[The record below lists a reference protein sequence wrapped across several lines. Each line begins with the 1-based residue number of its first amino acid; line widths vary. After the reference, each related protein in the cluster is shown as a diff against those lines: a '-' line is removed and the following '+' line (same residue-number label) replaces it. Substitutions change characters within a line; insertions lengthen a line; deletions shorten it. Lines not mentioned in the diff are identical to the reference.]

1 MQNRIILHCDCN
13 SFFASV
19 ELLSHPELVGKPV
32 AVGGN
37 AENRHGVILAKNWEA
52 QKYNIKTA
60 ETVWQAKQKCPDLV
74 ILPAN
79 HAKYT
84 HYCKVLNNIYAR
96 YTDRVESFGIDESW
110 LDVTGSYKLFADTP
124 KQLADIIRK
133 TITEET
139 GLTISVGVSFNKV
152 FSKLGSDYKKPNAT
166 TVIMAD
172 DVEKIVYPQ
181 PVENLLYV
189 GKMMREN
196 LKEMNIVTI
205 GDLAR
210 EETEVLIRNFG
221 KAGLQVSQYAKGI
234 DTSVVRFAHEKQQL
248 KSVGNGN
255 TFKRNLQGLADIQLA
270 VTSLSE
276 TVGLRLRKNL
286 LKCTGVQV
294 TIKDSELKSIS
305 RQKKLE
311 YATDLTKDIKTTAEQ
326 LIKENWSMQK
336 PIRMLTVTA
345 INLTTHDYTE
355 QISFFEDIKKPDA
368 KQQQLERAMDG
379 IRDKY
384 GKSAILSANILKNDL
399 GISFDEDEQDYQ
411 D

>member
-399 GISFDEDEQDYQ
+399 GI
-411 D
+411 